1 MPDGARVGATA
12 TIAGAAGSSTTTG
25 DRASLGSATAALT
38 VARLV
43 SVGASFLAGVVAA
56 RLLTPGSLGLAGVG
70 LAVGWAV
77 AIVANGGLNI
87 ATIYFLGRRADE
99 RPAIVAYVLS
109 LCLGAVVLALI
120 LTAAAAPVVGAVV
133 LGPPAVSMLFVGAAL
148 LAAATIGYE
157 VTGSLLLGIGRRR
170 AYVIADLLRSV
181 ATLGL
186 TVAVLSSV
194 RTASAYVLATGLAV
208 VVPTLGALLVVRHV
222 VGRLRPR
229 FDAAFSREAL
239 RLGLAGQVG
248 NVLTFV
254 NLRLD
259 LLLVPALLRLDL
271 AGIYFVAT
279 RVSEVVGQVSTASA
293 AMLFP
298 HVAANGKARETSTTE
313 RATRLTLL
321 VTFVLAVVLAVAAP
335 MVLGSIFGPA
345 YRVGFAALLILLLGM
360 LPMALTRTLAADLK
374 GRGRP
379 GVVSAATGVGAAV
392 TVIAD
397 LVLIPR
403 LGIEGAAVASALAY
417 AVTALVL
424 LGCYRRV
431 TGGRSLA
438 LLPCASDLRDL
449 VGVVRRTLPH
459 RGRVRWVRSRR
470 EGSRP

>member
-1 MPDGARVGATA
+1 
-12 TIAGAAGSSTTTG
+12 
-25 DRASLGSATAALT
+25 
-38 VARLV
+38 
-43 SVGASFLAGVVAA
+43 
-56 RLLTPGSLGLAGVG
+56 
-70 LAVGWAV
+70 
-77 AIVANGGLNI
+77 
-87 ATIYFLGRRADE
+87 
-99 RPAIVAYVLS
+99 VAYVLS

-360 LPMALTRTLAADLK
+360 LPMALTRTL
-374 GRGRP
+374 
-379 GVVSAATGVGAAV
+379 V
-392 TVIAD
+392 AD